1 MKLHWSIIIIIYFA
15 SGSFIQCNQQI
26 KLTPEISD
34 NGGLFLPAN
43 FEAQVI
49 VDSIDE
55 KARHITV
62 AENGAVYVNLRYSK
76 KGKAIGILQDTTFDG
91 KADIIEKFGSDTKG
105 PYGKKSSYAT
115 AIRIYK
121 GYLYVSSEL
130 VIYRYKLKDGSL
142 IPEIEPEI
150 ILTDDHEHGIHHH
163 IGKPIT
169 FDDKGFMYVPF
180 GGPSN
185 ACQEIERTPR
195 SMGYDPCP
203 QLEDHGGIWRFDP
216 NKIEQTQKDGYKFAT
231 GIRSVIALDW
241 NHDDGNLYAVVH
253 GRDDLMR
260 IFPGKY
266 SAWESAM
273 LPAEQFI
280 KITEGS
286 DFGWPYCY
294 YDQLQEKMVLA
305 PEYGGDGE
313 IIGRCDQ
320 FEDPILGFP
329 GHWAPNDLVF
339 YTGDQFPERYK
350 NGAFIAFHGS
360 SNRAPYPQS
369 GYFVAFSPFK
379 NGQSTGEW
387 EVFADGFAQVDP
399 IVSVKD
405 AVYRPMGLSVGPN
418 GSLFMADTE
427 EGKVW
432 KVNYVG
438 DKNDFGKEHLAAME
452 ERKQLTHIRTPHE
465 IEDNLKS
472 IAGISEGEKMYYAHC
487 SQCHQEDGQGT
498 GGRFPSLAGTDWVQG
513 DKSRLIK
520 VVLEGLEGAIEI
532 NGESF
537 SGLMPGHSFL
547 SDKEIAKILTYIRSN
562 FGNDAGAVKAK
573 EVQQVRKSLK

>member
-1 MKLHWSIIIIIYFA
+1 VKFHWFIIVIILVA
-15 SGSFIQCNQQI
+15 SGSFIQC
-26 KLTPEISD
+26 TPLNKSIANDSD
-34 NGGLFLPAN
+34 NGGLYLPSN
-43 FEAQVI
+43 FEAQV
-49 VDSIDE
+49 VVESIQE

-62 AENGAVYVNLRYSK
+62 ADNGAVYVNLRYSK
-76 KGKAIGILQDTTFDG
+76 KDKSIGILLDTTLDG
-91 KADIIEKFGSDTKG
+91 KADIIKKFGNDTKG
-105 PYGKKSSYAT
+105 PFGKKSSYAT
-115 AIRIYK
+115 AIRIYD

-130 VIYRYKLKDGSL
+130 VIYRYKLIQGSL
-142 IPEIEPEI
+142 LPETEPEI

-195 SMGYDPCP
+195 SKGYDPCP

-216 NKIEQTQKDGYKFAT
+216 NKLEQTQKDGTKFAT

-260 IFPGKY
+260 IFPEKY
-266 SAWESAM
+266 GPWESAM
-273 LPAEQFI
+273 LPSEQFI

-294 YDQLQEKMVLA
+294 YDQLQKKKVLS
-305 PEYGGDGE
+305 PEYGGDGK

-320 FEDPILGFP
+320 YEGPILGFP

-339 YTGDQFPERYK
+339 YTGNQFPDRYK

-369 GYFVAFSPFK
+369 GYFVAFSPFV
-379 NGQSTGEW
+379 NGKCTGEW

-405 AVYRPMGLSVGPN
+405 AVYRPMGLSVGPK
-418 GSLFMADTE
+418 GSLFIADTE

-432 KVNYVG
+432 KVNYTG
-438 DKNDFGKEHLAAME
+438 DKNDFGEEQLAAME
-452 ERKQLTHIRTPHE
+452 
-465 IEDNLKS
+465 
-472 IAGISEGEKMYYAHC
+472 
-487 SQCHQEDGQGT
+487 
-498 GGRFPSLAGTDWVQG
+498 
-513 DKSRLIK
+513 
-520 VVLEGLEGAIEI
+520 
-532 NGESF
+532 
-537 SGLMPGHSFL
+537 
-547 SDKEIAKILTYIRSN
+547 
-562 FGNDAGAVKAK
+562 
-573 EVQQVRKSLK
+573 